1 MNSIPFDWSKLIAKT
16 TDESFGIMPDV
27 TFQIVEKMGTKR
39 KLHEVKA
46 HKMILEMVSPTFKTM
61 FYITDVGDK
70 TSEMI
75 QILETTALAFQIVID
90 AIYHS
95 KFIGESLEGKS
106 VHEVFDVVNVIE
118 RYQIT
123 ELIDIEKEAE
133 KLVMKKTESK
143 KTGMGDKGKNLDPK
157 LYPELE
163 EKFVGPK
170 NEDEA
175 EMAELRRE
183 FIEIRMNIQESSIKR
198 KSKTVDPKLEA
209 KAKQFDKMIEED
221 EID

>member
-1 MNSIPFDWSKLIAKT
+1 M
-16 TDESFGIMPDV
+16 
-27 TFQIVEKMGTKR
+27 
-39 KLHEVKA
+39 
-46 HKMILEMVSPTFKTM
+46 
-61 FYITDVGDK
+61 
-70 TSEMI
+70 
-75 QILETTALAFQIVID
+75 
-90 AIYHS
+90 
-95 KFIGESLEGKS
+95 
-106 VHEVFDVVNVIE
+106 NVIE

-123 ELIDIEKEAE
+123 ELMDIEKEAE

-143 KTGMGDKGKNLDPK
+143 KTGIGDKGKNLDPK
-157 LYPELE
+157 LYPERD

-183 FIEIRMNIQESSIKR
+183 FIEIRMNIQESSIKL
-198 KSKTVDPKLEA
+198 KLKTVDPKLEA